1 MVLFILGK
9 KGGGVG
15 KFLSEIEGENFE
27 IWEVEKGGFP
37 EISGY
42 EAVVINGYFKNLNP
56 ESISVPKFFFFH
68 GLRALSR
75 RMVFGGFEKN
85 PLNLYKL
92 LKFKKWVKKFDG
104 WLAPSFSMAEMC
116 NKFYGINPYVVHIG
130 LDFNKLPN
138 PKGLNRERALLWV
151 GRNAWIKGVDRFL
164 KLVDITGYEGWVIGL
179 EGKDKKNVKFFGYVE
194 DLSQFYERAY
204 ALIVSSYY
212 ESFSLTAL
220 EALYYN
226 TPVITF
232 KTSGG
237 VWEIL
242 QMLGLYDYGFDSLE
256 EMAEY
261 IKGGIKPPNAN
272 LEYFSIQNAKNRLK
286 KALGVLMRGAQ

>member
-1 MVLFILGK
+1 MLFIVGK
-9 KGGGVG
+9 RGGGVG
-15 KFLSEIEGENFE
+15 KFLSEIEGEDFKV
-27 IWEVEKGGFP
+27 WEVEGRGFP
-37 EISGY
+37 EIKDY
-42 EAVVINGYFKNLNP
+42 EAVVINGYFKDLNP
-56 ESISVPKFFFFH
+56 ESINVPKFFFFH

-75 RMVFGGFEKN
+75 KMVLGGFEKN

-92 LKFKKWVKKFDG
+92 SKFKNWVKKFDG
-104 WLAPSFSMAEMC
+104 WLAPGFSMAEMC
-116 NKFYGINPYVVHIG
+116 RKFYGINPYVVHIG
-130 LDFNKLPN
+130 LDFSKLPK

-151 GRNAWIKGVDRFL
+151 GRNAWIKGFDRFL
-164 KLVDITGYEGWVIGL
+164 KLLNLTGYEGWVVGL
-179 EGKDKKNVKFFGYVE
+179 EGRDRKNVKFFGYVE
-194 DLSQFYERAY
+194 DLSQFYEKTY

-212 ESFSLTAL
+212 ESFSLTSL

-226 TPVITF
+226 TPVLTL

-256 EMAEY
+256 DMAEY
-261 IKGGIKPPNAN
+261 IKSGIKPPKAN

-286 KALGVLMRGAQ
+286 ESLRVLIRRAQ